1 MEGQQE
7 LFDNADDD
15 GEDDD
20 DVEME
25 DASEL
30 DSDVEVIDPS
40 DNESDDASNDE
51 PEPDG
56 EDEDDDELQA
66 FDAKLA
72 AALGT
77 HRADPDDSTS
87 DSDADMNDDEME
99 ALDEQLIK
107 VFKARAQTTNK
118 KKERKDAKETMIN
131 FKNRVLDLLEIYVK
145 KAGTTQP
152 AGITILVPL
161 LRLIRRTKISQL
173 ANKAAT
179 VIREYSRA
187 CKGSSVPS
195 ISSSQAQSIKPILGE
210 IHEEARRSG
219 PNSHGAACS
228 QASLLVVKVLVA
240 QDKEAIGGIV
250 DVYAETRKKQL
261 LSRKCHVQPA
271 FFSDW
276 HNWCVSAS
284 KMLKKE

>member
-7 LFDNADDD
+7 LFDNADHDD
-15 GEDDD
+15 DDDD

-25 DASEL
+25 DASDL
-30 DSDVEVIDPS
+30 DSDVEVVEAS
-40 DNESDDASNDE
+40 DNESDNDE
-51 PEPDG
+51 PEADG
-56 EDEDDDELQA
+56 EDDEDDDELQE

-77 HRADPDDSTS
+77 HRADPDDSAS
-87 DSDADMNDDEME
+87 SSDADMNDDEME
-99 ALDEQLIK
+99 ALDEQLVK

-131 FKNRVLDLLEIYVK
+131 FKSRVLDLLEIYVK

-161 LRLIRRTKISQL
+161 LNLIRRTKTSQL

-179 VIREYSRA
+179 VIREYARA

-195 ISSSQAQSIKPILGE
+195 ISAEQAQSIKPILAE

-240 QDKEAIGGIV
+240 QDKEAIREIV
-250 DVYAETRKKQL
+250 DVYAETRKEQL